1 MRGLLGGAA
10 SLAASLTASLTACL
24 TASLL
29 IISAAHAADARSVS
43 SLGRIEP
50 HDGVYQLAGPSEISV
65 VAELRVQEG
74 EMVAKGD
81 VLATLDTYPVNS
93 AEEKRAEVDLDLASR
108 VLERNSALKQSSFQ
122 SEAKL
127 DEAARDVQVRQAEL
141 TAARAKLA
149 YSSIT
154 APVAGQVLAIHA
166 REGERIGLNGLL
178 ELGQTE
184 RMYVVAEVY
193 ETDIG
198 LVDVGQAA
206 TATSPAL
213 PGPITGKVERIGKI
227 VAKND
232 VLDLDPVAR
241 MDSRVVEV
249 FILLDEPEVVASLTN
264 LQVDVEI
271 TN

>member
-1 MRGLLGGAA
+1 MRGLVVGIVCLSLMSMAQAA
-10 SLAASLTASLTACL
+10 AARA
-24 TASLL
+24 
-29 IISAAHAADARSVS
+29 VS
-43 SLGRIEP
+43 SLGRVEP
-50 HDGVYQLAGPSEISV
+50 HDGVYQLAGPSDISV
-65 VAELRVQEG
+65 VAELRVDEG
-74 EMVAKGD
+74 QMVAKGE
-81 VLATLDTYPVNS
+81 VLATLDTHEVQS
-93 AEEKRAEVDLDLASR
+93 AEVKRAEVDLDHARR

-122 SEAKL
+122 SEARL
-127 DEAARDVQVRQAEL
+127 DEAQRDVQVLEAEL

-149 YSSIT
+149 RSLVK

-166 REGERIGLNGLL
+166 REGERIGPEGLL
-178 ELGQTE
+178 ELGQTQ

-198 LVDVGQAA
+198 LVEVGQAA
-206 TATSPAL
+206 TATSPTL
-213 PGPITGKVERIGKI
+213 PDPITGKVERIGKI

-249 FILLDEPEVVASLTN
+249 FILLDDPEAVAALTN

-271 TN
+271 KN